1 MTGAGATA
9 TRLNGLTPA
18 SRGTRSLAAGV
29 VTFLLWASLISLFAI
44 SNLMLARFGFAYE
57 TSGGAAW
64 QKIAPSTYLAVLGM
78 ALYIVTRPD
87 LAAWLDDVVKRHKGL
102 IVFFA
107 AFLLLFFYIVKFQ
120 GAPLTATFDT
130 FLAPMALFLL
140 INARSEKS
148 KRRMALF
155 LHIFM
160 AVNALLGLAEFAIGF
175 RLTPIVAQNIEITS
189 DYRSSALLGHP
200 LNNAA
205 VASVYAFILMIG
217 GGRDLTPGWRTIALL
232 LQLPALAVFGG
243 RFATVAFVGFGGAVA
258 LWGFAQILAGRRFSR
273 LAAATALALI
283 PVAVVSIILL
293 VSEGFLDKFLM
304 RFVDDQGSAASRLVM
319 FDLVGDIPFHDLLI
333 GADPQIVAT
342 MQRTYGIAFG
352 IESFWVGFIAY
363 YGILVSV
370 PFFVGLIAFL
380 ADLRRQTIPGAVWA
394 SVLYILICSTSASLS
409 GKTTGFG
416 QFLVLAMLLLRPAV
430 QSQAA
435 RMVRR

>member
-1 MTGAGATA
+1 MTGAGASA
-9 TRLNGLTPA
+9 ARLNGLTPVRRA
-18 SRGTRSLAAGV
+18 TPSLSAGL
-29 VTFLLWASLISLFAI
+29 VTLLLWSSLISLFAI
-44 SNLMLARFGFAYE
+44 SNLMLAKFGFAYE

-64 QKIAPSTYLAVLGM
+64 QKIAPSTYCAVLGM

-87 LAAWLDDVVKRHKGL
+87 LAAWLDMVVRRHKGL

-107 AFLLLFFYIVKFQ
+107 AFLMLFIYIVKFQ

-140 INARSEKS
+140 IDARNEKS

-160 AVNALLGLAEFAIGF
+160 AVNALLGLAEFAAGF
-175 RLTPIVAQNIEITS
+175 RLTPIVAQGLEITS
-189 DYRSSALLGHP
+189 DYRSTSLLGHP

-205 VASVYAFILMIG
+205 VAAVYAFILMLG
-217 GGRDLTPGWRTIALL
+217 GGRDLSPGWRTAALL

-243 RFATVAFVGFGGAVA
+243 RFATVAFAGFGGVLA

-273 LAAATALALI
+273 AAAATALALV
-283 PVAVVSIILL
+283 PVAVIGTVLL
-293 VSEGFLDKFLM
+293 VSEGFLDKFLL
-304 RFVDDQGSAASRLVM
+304 RFVEDQGSAASRLVM
-319 FDLVGDIPFHDLLI
+319 FDLVGDIPFHDLLV
-333 GADPQIVAT
+333 GPDPAVVAT

-370 PFFVGLIAFL
+370 PFFVGLFAFL
-380 ADLRRQTIPGAVWA
+380 ADLKRQTIPGAAWA

-416 QFLVLAMLLLRPAV
+416 QFVVLALLLLRPAV
-430 QSQAA
+430 MPRPAMA
-435 RMVRR
+435 RC